1 YQGHADPRIRKRFKW
16 ESRDLV
22 KYGVPMVAAAAE
34 YFLDQPLLQ
43 TRLSNVLDELFD
55 EFGELA
61 EHFAKVVAP
70 SLLEQIRDEQLRLQD
85 GWTYEPPTFYEKND
99 AWLAIE
105 KQGNARATVTA
116 VEG

>member
-1 YQGHADPRIRKRFKW
+1 
-16 ESRDLV
+16 
-22 KYGVPMVAAAAE
+22 
-34 YFLDQPLLQ
+34 
-43 TRLSNVLDELFD
+43 
-55 EFGELA
+55 GELA